1 MEGKIPHTKQEAFAR
16 LDEVLSEK
24 DKCDLQTGDATDFHF
39 SLGLWIR
46 NNWIHGQD
54 DEDVDC
60 LARAFRTGLFFD
72 PDTLS
77 EKIIKSYQTY
87 LKRKTL

>member
-1 MEGKIPHTKQEAFAR
+1 METKIPLTKQEAFNW

-24 DKCDLQTGDATDFHF
+24 DKSDLLLGDAEEYHF
-39 SLGLWIR
+39 GLGLWIR

-54 DEDVDC
+54 DGDVDR